1 MEKMKEKNTIHESE
15 RGMQEDSIRE
25 MYASLGISAETYEYG
40 NQILEKLNSR
50 FREIDEIAEY
60 NQLKVVKAMQE
71 CQVSEACL
79 LGTTGY
85 GYNDLGRDTL
95 EAVYARV
102 FHTEDALVRPQI
114 TCGTHALALALMS
127 NLRPG
132 DELLSPVGKPY
143 DTLEEVIGIR
153 PSRGSLAEYG
163 VTYSQ
168 VDLLPDGSFDYDNI
182 KKAVNERTKL
192 VTIQRSKGYQTRP
205 TLSVKRI
212 GELIAFI
219 KNLKPDVICMVDNC
233 YGEFVETVEPS
244 DVGADMVVGSLIK
257 NPGGGLAPI
266 GGYIAGKKECVE
278 NAAYRL
284 TSPGLGKEVGASLGV
299 LKDFYQGLFLAP
311 TVTASALKGAVFAA
325 NLYENLGYSVVPNG
339 SESRHDII
347 QAITFGTPEG
357 VIAFCQGIQAAASV
371 DSHVTPEP
379 WDMPG
384 YDAPVIMAA
393 GAFVS
398 GSSIELSADGPIK
411 PPYAVYF
418 QGGLTWQHAKFGILK
433 SLQALVD
440 KGLVEPGRKTSK

>member
-1 MEKMKEKNTIHESE
+1 MITEKVTKEIYKS
-15 RGMQEDSIRE
+15 M
-25 MYASLGISAETYEYG
+25 GISQEVYEYG
-40 NQILEKLNSR
+40 NAIAEKLQER
-50 FREIDEIAEY
+50 FRQIDSMAEY
-60 NQLKVVKAMQE
+60 NQMKVLKAMRKN
-71 CQVSEACL
+71 QVSEACL

-95 EAVYARV
+95 EAVYADV

-153 PSRGSLAEYG
+153 PSKGSLAEYG
-163 VTYSQ
+163 VTYRQ
-168 VDLLPDGSFDYDNI
+168 VDLLEDGSFDYESI
-182 KKAVNERTKL
+182 RKCIRSKTRL

-205 TLSVKRI
+205 TLSVERI
-212 GELIAFI
+212 GELIAFV
-219 KNLKPDVICMVDNC
+219 KSLKPDIICMVDNC
-233 YGEFVETVEPS
+233 YGEFVEEKEPS

-266 GGYIAGKKECVE
+266 GGYIAGKKACVE
-278 NAAYRL
+278 NAAFRL
-284 TSPGLGKEVGASLGV
+284 TSPGLGKEVGASLGI

-311 TVTASALKGAVFAA
+311 TVTAGALKGAVFAA
-325 NLYENLGYSVVPNG
+325 NIYEKLGYDVVPDG

-347 QAITFGTPEG
+347 QAVTFGQPEG
-357 VIAFCQGIQAAASV
+357 VVAFCRGIQSAAPV
-371 DSHVTPEP
+371 DSHVMPEP

-384 YDAPVIMAA
+384 YDAKVIMAA

-418 QGGLTWQHAKFGILK
+418 QGGLTWYHAKFGILK
-433 SLQALVD
+433 SLQSMVDEGLVD
-440 KGLVEPGRKTSK
+440 KSSLCSSLCSC

>member
-1 MEKMKEKNTIHESE
+1 MEHN
-15 RGMQEDSIRE
+15 QEIATLYQSMGITPE
-25 MYASLGISAETYEYG
+25 VYAFGAE
-40 NQILEKLNSR
+40 ILQGLAGR
-50 FREIDEIAEY
+50 FQAIDEVAEY
-60 NQLKVVKAMQE
+60 NQLKVLKAMQKN
-71 CQVSEACL
+71 QVSEACL

-95 EAVYARV
+95 EAVYADI

-153 PSRGSLAEYG
+153 PSKGSLAEYG
-163 VTYSQ
+163 VTYRQ
-168 VDLLPDGSFDYDNI
+168 VELLPDGGFDYDEI
-182 KKAVNERTKL
+182 KRAINDRTRL

-205 TLSVKRI
+205 TLSVARI
-212 GELIAFI
+212 GELIAFVRQI
-219 KNLKPDVICMVDNC
+219 KPDVICMVDNC
-233 YGEFVETVEPS
+233 YGEFVETLEPS

-266 GGYIAGKKECVE
+266 GGYIAGKKACVE

-299 LKDFYQGLFLAP
+299 LTQFYQGLFLAP
-311 TVTASALKGAVFAA
+311 TVTAGALKGAIFAA
-325 NLYENLGYSVVPNG
+325 NLYEKLGFAVVPDG

-347 QAITFGTPEG
+347 QAVTFGTPEG
-357 VIAFCQGIQAAASV
+357 VIAFCEGIQAAAPV

-384 YDAPVIMAA
+384 YDAKVIMAA

-411 PPYAVYF
+411 EPYAVYF

-433 SLQALVD
+433 SLQSLVD
-440 KGLVEPGRKTSK
+440 KKIVRIGRDKP